1 MNNDSHLLYEAYMKK
16 TCLEYVNP
24 DAAETVRQAREERQR
39 EAARK
44 RDYSGSSS
52 RGSYGPQGDYP
63 SSRSAHYADDEDA
76 ESAAYT
82 LWYKD
87 PEQKKTLKWYSAK
100 SLEEL
105 VKKVN
110 KGNTGEDYDLPVV
123 DEDRVF
129 NSVKELLDYCSHS
142 DFFIKGPDGKLAS
155 GYQVKPGDWDE
166 DSEWDDEERRGDA
179 NGRWSDKRT
188 GGSHRDDQG
197 SDEDAETWGV
207 EGKLKAALHEV
218 ESVGYGGDHVDPMEI
233 AKLVLGHQGDWGDEY
248 NALLKSLTHVVGAYY
263 EKGIQD
269 S

>member
-1 MNNDSHLLYEAYMKK
+1 MNNDSNLIYEAYK
-16 TCLEYVNP
+16 
-24 DAAETVRQAREERQR
+24 ARLIESGWDDEERR
-39 EAARK
+39 GDANGRWSDK
-44 RDYSGSSS
+44 RTGESHRDDQGS
-52 RGSYGPQGDYP
+52 
-63 SSRSAHYADDEDA
+63 DEDA

-105 VKKVN
+105 LQLVN
-110 KGNTGEDYDLPVV
+110 RGNTGEDYDLPVV

-129 NSVKELLDYCSHS
+129 KSVEELLDYCSHS

-155 GYQVKPGDWDE
+155 GYQVKTGDWDE
-166 DSEWDDEERRGDA
+166 DNEWDDEERRGDA

-188 GGSHRDDQG
+188 GKSHRDDQG

-207 EGKLKAALHEV
+207 EGKLKAALIEI
-218 ESVGYGGDHVDPMEI
+218 ESCGNTGDHIDPAEI
-233 AKLVLGHQGDWGDEY
+233 AKLVLGHQGNWGDSY
-248 NALLKSLTHVVGAYY
+248 GALLQALTHVVEAYY
-263 EKGIQD
+263 EKGVQD